1 MAESIDE
8 PDITTN
14 ESPPKGQHVDSA
26 PAEEEASVVVAAD
39 DIP

>member
-8 PDITTN
+8 PDVTTN

-26 PAEEEASVVVAAD
+26 PAEEVVSAVVAVD
-39 DIP
+39 EIP